1 MTGGEPRHREKETSG
16 PMRDGADVHAAS
28 VLVTQ
33 VRGSDDDEKARVSHL
48 VVLAHGIDGTVRDMH
63 AIREAIET
71 SGAPGVTAWETKANE
86 GSRTHAGVF
95 GCAERVWNALL
106 PELEKLKPTAALPL
120 HVSFIGHSMGALVLR
135 AVAAM
140 LHASSRFADSSVVL
154 DTLMCIGA
162 PHLGCRL
169 LGRGGGGGVAP
180 LMSAF
185 GPSIMR
191 AGLRLI
197 KGRTGP
203 DLLLDND
210 TLHRLTDDAH
220 CEAMRAF
227 RRRLVYCNGSGDW
240 LVNAESASLLSAA
253 EMRTVIPLSEL
264 SCRQPNAGVLWR
276 PGASEVSTMGAHLRF
291 DLHTSALVLLPLPE
305 DWESTR
311 DADDTALKHSTWDDG
326 VVGRHTGKR
335 ARACAGLLRRLRSCG
350 EWELH
355 LAHFRGCSSFAGGVF
370 SPHIDLVALPGKVT
384 QPHGHQVVKHLV
396 ANLLRQHSDPHV

>member
-1 MTGGEPRHREKETSG
+1 MVPT
-16 PMRDGADVHAAS
+16 AS

-33 VRGSDDDEKARVSHL
+33 LLGSDDDERASVSHL

-63 AIREAIET
+63 AIRAAIEA
-71 SGAPGVTAWETKANE
+71 SGAPGVTAWETRANE
-86 GSRTHAGVF
+86 GWRTHAGIF
-95 GCAERVWNALL
+95 GCAERVWSALS
-106 PELEKLKPTAALPL
+106 PELEHLTATAALPL
-120 HVSFIGHSMGALVLR
+120 RVSFIGHSMGAMVLR

-154 DTLMCIGA
+154 DTLVCIGA

-203 DLLLDND
+203 ELLLDND

-220 CEAMRAF
+220 CKAMRVF

-253 EMRTVIPLSEL
+253 EMRTV
-264 SCRQPNAGVLWR
+264 R
-276 PGASEVSTMGAHLRF
+276 
-291 DLHTSALVLLPLPE
+291 
-305 DWESTR
+305 
-311 DADDTALKHSTWDDG
+311 
-326 VVGRHTGKR
+326 
-335 ARACAGLLRRLRSCG
+335 
-350 EWELH
+350 
-355 LAHFRGCSSFAGGVF
+355 
-370 SPHIDLVALPGKVT
+370 
-384 QPHGHQVVKHLV
+384 
-396 ANLLRQHSDPHV
+396 